1 MSRLAT
7 HLTVNNIIQ
16 SLWFGWI
23 VPTVRLDAP
32 LSGRV
37 VPGETLPCSSV
48 GVEIQSYWSE
58 KRKRW
63 RRGKNLG
70 QPLLDKPL
78 QSNSFETAINRL
90 LQAPAQNLTL
100 SSFHPSI
107 CPSFSLLLLRHRNK
121 KPPDF
126 FVLVGTKMH
135 LVIFKGAPISQL
147 TQWHS
152 S

>member
-37 VPGETLPCSSV
+37 APGETLPCSSV

-58 KRKRW
+58 KREGGGK
-63 RRGKNLG
+63 GKNLG

-78 QSNSFETAINRL
+78 QSNSPGTAINRL
-90 LQAPAQNLTL
+90 LLVSAQNLTFFL
-100 SSFHPSI
+100 SIRSSVRPSYCSCCDLEI
-107 CPSFSLLLLRHRNK
+107 

-126 FVLVGTKMH
+126 FFIVAVTKINFI
-135 LVIFKGAPISQL
+135 LFEDTQIPQL
-147 TQWHS
+147 TRWQS
-152 S
+152 G